1 VAERV
6 AELFSIFR
14 EFAPMDFF
22 SLSGPSEVLDLKA
35 KMVFNVKTLL
45 GISYAIGSVAVN
57 GGVEKQAFDVFDYVD
72 PLIGTM
78 DGGTS
83 EYSFLACSFS
93 LLNLTTILGHVF
105 PGATLPYGI
114 LSLPRYR
121 CNVPS

>member
-1 VAERV
+1 MMAESVAERV

-14 EFAPMDFF
+14 ESAPMDFF
-22 SLSGPSEVLDLKA
+22 SVLDLKT

-83 EYSFLACSFS
+83 EYSFLAC
-93 LLNLTTILGHVF
+93 
-105 PGATLPYGI
+105 
-114 LSLPRYR
+114 
-121 CNVPS
+121 PSS

>member
-1 VAERV
+1 M
-6 AELFSIFR
+6 L
-14 EFAPMDFF
+14 
-22 SLSGPSEVLDLKA
+22 
-35 KMVFNVKTLL
+35 FNVKTLL

-83 EYSFLACSFS
+83 EYSYLACSFS

-114 LSLPRYR
+114 FSLHRYG
-121 CNVPS
+121 CNDPS

>member
-1 VAERV
+1 MAESVAERV

-14 EFAPMDFF
+14 ESAPMDFF
-22 SLSGPSEVLDLKA
+22 SVLDLKT

-45 GISYAIGSVAVN
+45 GISYAIGSVTVN

-83 EYSFLACSFS
+83 EYSLLGCSS
-93 LLNLTTILGHVF
+93 
-105 PGATLPYGI
+105 
-114 LSLPRYR
+114 S
-121 CNVPS
+121 

>member
-1 VAERV
+1 MMAESVAERV

-14 EFAPMDFF
+14 ELAPMDFF
-22 SLSGPSEVLDLKA
+22 SVLDLKA

-83 EYSFLACSFS
+83 EYSFLPCSFS

>member
-1 VAERV
+1 MMAESVAERV

-14 EFAPMDFF
+14 ELAPMDFF
-22 SLSGPSEVLDLKA
+22 SVLDLKA

-83 EYSFLACSFS
+83 EYSFLACSS
-93 LLNLTTILGHVF
+93 
-105 PGATLPYGI
+105 
-114 LSLPRYR
+114 S
-121 CNVPS
+121 